1 MQHLQSD
8 MCVYSEQHLDDVEGR
23 LMMNMAATK
32 TVNIGQEPIK
42 RGEEYIAIQKA
53 TYLYKL
59 LTVMSALIPMQ
70 KLRNMSKRVRLD
82 LIVGAVMDVA
92 SIEEI
97 NNYSKDVMKKIGAW
111 KNGLTYDQMRV
122 S

>member
-1 MQHLQSD
+1 

-23 LMMNMAATK
+23 LKMNMAATK
-32 TVNIGQEPIK
+32 TLDIGQEPIK

-97 NNYSKDVMKKIGAW
+97 NNYSKDVMKKIAA
-111 KNGLTYDQMRV
+111 
-122 S
+122 